1 MDKKYDCIFLDRD
14 GTINIDPGYISD
26 VKNFKFYDYTF
37 DALQVLNKLSNKF
50 IIITN
55 QSGVSRGII
64 KINKFIEI
72 NRFIYKS
79 FAENNINLLNI
90 YFCTDHP
97 KKATARRKPG
107 IGMFLEASN
116 DFSIELS
123 NCLMIGDS
131 SSDILPAFN
140 LGMDSMLVLS
150 GRGKTFVESFDE
162 NFKPNY
168 ISENL
173 WTGAR
178 ELVK

>member
-37 DALQVLNKLSNKF
+37 DALQVLSKISKKF

-64 KINKFIEI
+64 KMNKLTEINKFIY
-72 NRFIYKS
+72 NK
-79 FAENNINLLNI
+79 FAENTINLLNI
-90 YFCTDHP
+90 YICTDHP
-97 KKATARRKPG
+97 KKATHRRKPG
-107 IGMFLEASN
+107 IGMFLEASS

-123 NCLMIGDS
+123 KCLMIGDS

-150 GRGKTFVESFDE
+150 GRGKTYIESFDE

-168 ISENL
+168 IAENL
-173 WTGAR
+173 LIGAR
-178 ELVK
+178 ELVT

>member
-26 VKNFKFYDYTF
+26 VKSFKFYDYAF
-37 DALQVLNKLSNKF
+37 DALQLLSKISKKF

-55 QSGVSRGII
+55 QSGVARGII
-64 KINKFIEI
+64 KESNLIDINEFIFK
-72 NRFIYKS
+72 N
-79 FAENNINLLNI
+79 FAENNINLLKI

-97 KKATARRKPG
+97 KNATSRRKPDV
-107 IGMFLEASN
+107 GMFLEASN
-116 DFSIELS
+116 DFNIQLS
-123 NCLMIGDS
+123 NCLMIGDA

-150 GRGKTFVESFDE
+150 GRGKTFIESFDE
-162 NFKPNY
+162 DFKPNY
-168 ISENL
+168 ITENL
-173 WTGAR
+173 LTGAR